1 MRMNTKNILVSFQAI
16 VIALLLVVTVSAT
29 NIDLADPSN
38 VIIKVDGIEVN
49 NDVAVIA
56 GETVDVKVYFT
67 SIQNATDVRIK
78 ASIEGDKLDVSE
90 VTSSFDVE
98 EGKRYSKTLTLKV
111 PYELKDVLSDDLGLS
126 VKIWNGDYKT
136 EYDNDNIVL
145 RVQRPTYNA
154 DVKSVNVPQNI
165 EAGDNIPV
173 DVVLK
178 NIGYND
184 LNDVYVTAS
193 ISELGLKET
202 SYFGDLVAIE
212 CDEDDNAVENYGID
226 IDRKCNE
233 DDQSTMSGRL
243 YLEVPYSVKDG
254 IYTLEVEVTNDDAT
268 SKITKQITVSNN
280 LAENVIATSTKKNA
294 VAGESAE
301 YNLLIVNPTDKV
313 QVYRIVTES
322 NGDLSTSVDEA
333 VVAVQAGSSKTV
345 KITASAKTEGEY
357 NFNVDVLSGNDLV
370 DSIALSLKAEKGSLT
385 EKNSPIVILTVVLAI
400 IFLVLL
406 VVLIVL
412 IGKKPGK
419 SEEFGESYY

>member
-16 VIALLLVVTVSAT
+16 VIALLLVATVSAT
-29 NIDLADPSN
+29 ELADPSN
-38 VIIKVDGIEVN
+38 VIIKVDGIEVSDN
-49 NDVAVIA
+49 VAVIA

-67 SIQNATDVRIK
+67 SEQNAPDVRIK

-111 PYELKDVLSDDLGLS
+111 PYELKDVLSDDLSLS

-136 EYDNDNIVL
+136 EYEDIAL

-212 CDEDDNAVENYGID
+212 CDEDDDAVENYGVD

-243 YLEVPYSVKDG
+243 YLEVPYSVKEG

-280 LAENVIATSTKKNA
+280 IADSVIATSTRKSA
-294 VAGESAE
+294 TVGESAE
-301 YNLLIVNPTDKV
+301 YNLLIVNPTDRV

-322 NGDLSTSVDEA
+322 NSDLSSSVDEA

-370 DSIALSLKAEKGSLT
+370 NSVVLSLKAEKGSLAS
-385 EKNSPIVILTVVLAI
+385 EKNSPIVILTVILAI

-412 IGKKPGK
+412 IGKKPEK

>member
-29 NIDLADPSN
+29 ELADPSN
-38 VIIKVDGIEVN
+38 VIIKVDGIEVSDN
-49 NDVAVIA
+49 VAVIA

-67 SIQNATDVRIK
+67 SEQNAPDVRIK
-78 ASIEGDKLDVSE
+78 ASIEGDKLDVSG

-98 EGKRYSKTLTLKV
+98 DGKRYSKTLTLKV
-111 PYELKDVLSDDLGLS
+111 PYELTDVLSDDLSLS

-136 EYDNDNIVL
+136 EFEDIAL

-184 LNDVYVTAS
+184 LDDVYVTAS
-193 ISELGLKET
+193 ISELGLKGT

-322 NGDLSTSVDEA
+322 NGDLSTSADEA